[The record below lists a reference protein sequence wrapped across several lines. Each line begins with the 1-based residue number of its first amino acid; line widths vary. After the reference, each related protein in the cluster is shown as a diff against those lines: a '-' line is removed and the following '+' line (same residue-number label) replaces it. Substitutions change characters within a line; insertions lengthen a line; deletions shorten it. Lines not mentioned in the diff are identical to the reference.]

1 MKWNIRD
8 IEIGNQVVV
17 APMAGIS
24 NQAFR
29 TIVKEFDA
37 GLVYAEMVSANALM
51 YENKRTELMLQ
62 TEVIEHPL
70 TMQVFGGEGEIIC
83 AAAKLVEEKCDAD
96 IIDINFGCPA
106 GKVNK
111 ANAGSKWMQRP
122 IEAAEAVNLVVK
134 SVKRPVTVKMRLG
147 WDAHSIN
154 VLEFAKR
161 MEEAGASAVAIHGRT
176 RAQMYDGQADWRYIT
191 QVKEMLSIPVIGNG
205 DVKSPEDAKRMLEET
220 GCDAVMIGRGALGD
234 PWLIKRTVQYL
245 EYGELLPL
253 PTHQEKFDLCLEQAK
268 RLIAIRGER
277 IAMTQ
282 MRSHAL
288 WYVKGI
294 PHNNRVKDVLSH
306 MTTYEELDQVF
317 DAYGKSL
324 QSDDFDWIYRQVK
337 ESKDSLN
344 QSSES
349 SSSQSTNR
357 TK

>member
-51 YENKRTELMLQ
+51 YENKRTELMLETQ
-62 TEVIEHPL
+62 AMEHPL
-70 TMQVFGGEGEIIC
+70 TMQVFGGDAVIMKE
-83 AAAKLVEEKCDAD
+83 AALLVEEKCDAD

-122 IEAAEAVNLVVK
+122 MEAAEAVKLVVDH
-134 SVKRPVTVKMRLG
+134 VKKPVTVKMRLG
-147 WDAHSIN
+147 WDANSIN
-154 VLEFAKR
+154 VLEFASL
-161 MEEAGASAVAIHGRT
+161 MEQAGASAIAIHGRT
-176 RAQMYDGQADWRYIT
+176 RAQMYEGKADWSYIGK
-191 QVKEMLSIPVIGNG
+191 VKSRVSIPVIGNG
-205 DVKSPEDAKRMLEET
+205 DILTPEDAKRMLEET
-220 GCDAVMIGRGALGD
+220 NCDAVMIGRGALGD

-245 EYGELLPL
+245 EHGDYGPV
-253 PTHQEKFDLCLEQAK
+253 PSHQERFSLCKEQAR
-268 RLIAIRGER
+268 RLIAIRGEK

-294 PHNNRVKDVLSH
+294 PFNNKVKNVLSY
-306 MTTYEELDQVF
+306 MKTYEEMERIFHLYQT
-317 DAYGKSL
+317 SL
-324 QSDDFDWIYRQVK
+324 ETEDFSWIAEAR
-337 ESKDSLN
+337 
-344 QSSES
+344 
-349 SSSQSTNR
+349 
-357 TK
+357 